1 LSERPSRYQRNL
13 NLESS
18 PQQAND
24 LSDAFDLSKFFI
36 LLKKS
41 LIWFVLFITICV
53 AAVFLYL
60 RYTNVKYQ
68 STAELKLNKRSEASL
83 FGFPTVSEE
92 SSNLNSL
99 SGEVELIRSKLFLKE
114 VVKQLPLDVTYE
126 LIGRF
131 KNEERYK
138 YIPFLL
144 SYETECVNSTSFFV
158 EIVDQ
163 NNFRISNDPES
174 EKWISGSFGK
184 PVRFNG
190 CNYLLKK
197 TGNFFADQTMFI
209 SIKNEEQVLDYLE
222 SKLQVAPENLNAN
235 TIRIAFEDY
244 NPYKV
249 QDIVQ
254 TISELYTDYSREQK
268 NKANQLKIT
277 FLNTQLSEIESV
289 LENYESYIESFTLK
303 NKTSN
308 PSRDLNEVIDQII
321 NIDSTIYSIKYQKT
335 NLQEL
340 KNNLQ
345 QDSINK
351 LIIFNGTF
359 NDQINKL
366 ITEYRDVADR
376 LALAE
381 MRYKGESQVIDEA
394 KRELNLIDDRLK
406 QAIAYSF
413 ETLDKQLERA
423 NQRKGNLIST
433 FNELPAKSNELN
445 QKMRFYS
452 IYEELYLSLMQKKTE
467 FQIAKAGT
475 LAEVVILTPANYPRS
490 SIGPSPK
497 TLYIGSVI
505 LGVILCFV
513 FLILRYLLYDQI
525 ISLTELERITR
536 LPIVGTIN
544 RVRSGLAKKSGVLVF
559 DKPRSQISENFRALR
574 TGLNFMGMNKKEQV
588 IAVTSSVSGEGK
600 TFIAVNLAA
609 VLSLSN
615 KKVIILD
622 LDMRKPRTQY
632 AFNIEKNDEGISAIL
647 SGNASWEACVQKTQN
662 ENLHLIPSG
671 VIPPNP
677 AELLESEYFEQLIS
691 SLKDSYD
698 IIILDTPPIG
708 LVSDGIIALKHSNQS
723 LYIVRSDYSKRGFIR
738 DLHRNVELNQLKNIS
753 IVFNAAKNNKGGY
766 GYYQD
771 YYDESSKSLS
781 NLKKIFNIG

>member
-1 LSERPSRYQRNL
+1 
-13 NLESS
+13 
-18 PQQAND
+18 
-24 LSDAFDLSKFFI
+24 
-36 LLKKS
+36 
-41 LIWFVLFITICV
+41 
-53 AAVFLYL
+53 
-60 RYTNVKYQ
+60 
-68 STAELKLNKRSEASL
+68 
-83 FGFPTVSEE
+83 
-92 SSNLNSL
+92 
-99 SGEVELIRSKLFLKE
+99 
-114 VVKQLPLDVTYE
+114 
-126 LIGRF
+126 
-131 KNEERYK
+131 
-138 YIPFLL
+138 
-144 SYETECVNSTSFFV
+144 
-158 EIVDQ
+158 
-163 NNFRISNDPES
+163 
-174 EKWISGSFGK
+174 
-184 PVRFNG
+184 
-190 CNYLLKK
+190 
-197 TGNFFADQTMFI
+197 M
-209 SIKNEEQVLDYLE
+209 
-222 SKLQVAPENLNAN
+222 
-235 TIRIAFEDY
+235 
-244 NPYKV
+244 
-249 QDIVQ
+249 
-254 TISELYTDYSREQK
+254 
-268 NKANQLKIT
+268 
-277 FLNTQLSEIESV
+277 
-289 LENYESYIESFTLK
+289 
-303 NKTSN
+303 
-308 PSRDLNEVIDQII
+308 
-321 NIDSTIYSIKYQKT
+321 
-335 NLQEL
+335 
-340 KNNLQ
+340 
-345 QDSINK
+345 
-351 LIIFNGTF
+351 
-359 NDQINKL
+359 
-366 ITEYRDVADR
+366 
-376 LALAE
+376 
-381 MRYKGESQVIDEA
+381 
-394 KRELNLIDDRLK
+394 
-406 QAIAYSF
+406 
-413 ETLDKQLERA
+413 
-423 NQRKGNLIST
+423 
-433 FNELPAKSNELN
+433 
-445 QKMRFYS
+445 
-452 IYEELYLSLMQKKTE
+452 
-467 FQIAKAGT
+467 
-475 LAEVVILTPANYPRS
+475 
-490 SIGPSPK
+490 
-497 TLYIGSVI
+497 
-505 LGVILCFV
+505 
-513 FLILRYLLYDQI
+513 RYLLYDQI